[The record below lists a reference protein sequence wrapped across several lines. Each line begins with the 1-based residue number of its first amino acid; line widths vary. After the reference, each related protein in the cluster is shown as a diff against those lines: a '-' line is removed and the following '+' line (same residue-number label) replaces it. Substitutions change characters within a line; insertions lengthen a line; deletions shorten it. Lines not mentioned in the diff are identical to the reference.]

1 MSKQKLGLNIS
12 SDPVFISVP
21 EASKRFGYTRGA
33 IYNMTKAKK
42 ITFKNV
48 KDGVYVSAS
57 DLEKRF
63 EANKNRIK
71 SNRKAKRVNKVV
83 SKPQEVHVINTNY
96 EGIEITVI
104 VFAGVVGAVLGY
116 LIATL
121 TK

>member
-1 MSKQKLGLNIS
+1 MVLEPEPVS
-12 SDPVFISVP
+12 VFISVP

-42 ITFKNV
+42 IAFRNL
-48 KDGVYVSAS
+48 KDGVYVSVA

-63 EANKNRIK
+63 EANKSRIK
-71 SNRKAKRVNKVV
+71 GIRKAKKVNKVV
-83 SKPQEVHVINTNY
+83 SKPQVEVTNTTY
-96 EGIEITVI
+96 DYLETTVI
-104 VFAGVVGAVLGY
+104 ILAGVVGAIMGY

>member
-33 IYNMTKAKK
+33 IYNMTKGKK
-42 ITFKNV
+42 IAFKNV
-48 KDGVYVSAS
+48 KDGVYVSVS

-63 EANKNRIK
+63 ETNKSRIK
-71 SNRKAKRVNKVV
+71 SLKKSKKVNKVA
-83 SKPQEVHVINTNY
+83 SKPEVEVINTTY
-96 EGIEITVI
+96 DYLEGTIVI
-104 VFAGVVGAVLGY
+104 LAGVVGAILGY

-121 TK
+121 IN